1 MKKVMIL
8 LVAGLLLSSANSFAW
23 VWPDD
28 PYVGLGS
35 LQSYLIDEYA
45 IQIEDQIEAETF
57 FQTAAE
63 YATVIVREAGWA
75 ENEAFGWYREGDFE
89 NEIVP
94 EGAFGTYYFDTGPG
108 AFGLE
113 IYGEFNQ
120 SYGWTA
126 WYSERFR
133 NTSHGE
139 DPTLQHLLI
148 FPNYMWDPDHPGQ
161 FEYRIR
167 VPYSYLVCWE
177 DQVRNPDSPYFGHMV
192 KDFDDFVAEVGGIT
206 VVPEPGTLALL
217 GMGLLGLGGA
227 ARFRRKRK

>member
-8 LVAGLLLSSANSFAW
+8 LVAGLLLWSANSFAW

-35 LQSYLIDEYA
+35 LQGYLLDDYA

-57 FQTAAE
+57 FQVTAE

-75 ENEAFGWYREGDFE
+75 PNEAFGWYREGDFE

-108 AFGLE
+108 VFGFE

-133 NTSHGE
+133 NTSHQE

-148 FPNYMWDPDHPGQ
+148 FPNYGWDPDHPGQ

-167 VPYSYLVCWE
+167 VPNSYVLCWE
-177 DQVRNPDSPYFGHMV
+177 DQVRNPDSPYFNTMY

-227 ARFRRKRK
+227 ARFRRKK

>member
-8 LVAGLLLSSANSFAW
+8 LVAGLLLWSAQSFAY
-23 VWPDD
+23 VWPGD

-35 LQSYLIDEYA
+35 LQGYLLDDYA
-45 IQIEDQIEAETF
+45 VQIEDQIEAELF

-75 ENEAFGWYREGDFE
+75 DNEAFGWYREGNFE

-108 AFGLE
+108 AFGFE

-133 NTSHGE
+133 NTSHQE
-139 DPTLQHLLI
+139 DPILQHLLI
-148 FPNYMWDPDHPGQ
+148 FPNYEWDPAHPGQ

-167 VPYSYLVCWE
+167 VPYSYVLCWE
-177 DQVRNPDSPYFGHMV
+177 DQVRNPDSPLFTTCP

-217 GMGLLGLGGA
+217 GLGLLGLGGA
-227 ARFRRKRK
+227 ARFRKKK

>member
-1 MKKVMIL
+1 MKKIVFL
-8 LVAGLLLSSANSFAW
+8 LVAGLLLMSADSFAY

-28 PYVGLGS
+28 PNVGLGS
-35 LQSYLIDEYA
+35 LRNYLIDEYA
-45 IQIEDQIEAETF
+45 ITIDDQIEAETF
-57 FQTAAE
+57 FQMTAE
-63 YATVIVREAGWA
+63 YATVVVREAGWA
-75 ENEAFGWYREGDFE
+75 ENEAFGWYREGNFE

-108 AFGLE
+108 EFGFE
-113 IYGEFNQ
+113 IYGEFNT

-133 NTSHGE
+133 NIMHEE

-148 FPNYMWDPDHPGQ
+148 FPNYQYDPEHPGDLA
-161 FEYRIR
+161 YRIR
-167 VPYSYLVCWE
+167 VPYSYVLCWE
-177 DQVRNPDSPYFGHMV
+177 DQVRNPDSPRYTQCP

-227 ARFRRKRK
+227 ARLRRRK